1 MKKGFVLIS
10 TLALILIL
18 SFLVLVLSRTIYTD
32 TLKTN
37 IYSLSLE
44 KRIELINTEKIL
56 IDTFISNS
64 DRLRNVE
71 LAESELNFIIN
82 TKIPDLLIELNDL
95 STCFNLNSL
104 VKPFRNI
111 YVKNEFVGEHFKN
124 FLKVSEIDRN
134 KHREFIDRLYDS
146 LDTDSLPE
154 PFGAEDLFYIANEGL
169 SLSPDQP
176 YLHKSQIKNL
186 SLLTDNE
193 ILQIYPNICAL
204 PHNELVF
211 NINGL
216 NEQNYLVLLAMSP
229 NLSFNDIE
237 KLIINRP
244 PQGYMSFANVI
255 NLSGISEDRID
266 SSLLIYKPEYLQ
278 INYTFDL
285 EGQFFHFYSV
295 ISLKT
300 RNNNLIHRSTSL

>member
-37 IYSLSLE
+37 IYSTSIE

-71 LAESELNFIIN
+71 FAEGELNFIIN

-111 YVKNEFVGEHFKN
+111 YVKNEFVGERFKN
-124 FLKVSEIDRN
+124 FLKINEIDRN
-134 KHREFIDRLYDS
+134 KHREFLDRLYDS

-154 PFGAEDLFYIANEGL
+154 PFGAEDLFYIANENL

-193 ILQIYPNICAL
+193 IFQIYPNICAL
-204 PHNELVF
+204 PHNELQF

-244 PQGYMSFANVI
+244 PQGYISFANVI

>member
-37 IYSLSLE
+37 IYSLSIE

-56 IDTFISNS
+56 IDSFISNS

-111 YVKNEFVGEHFKN
+111 YVKNELVGEHFKN

-285 EGQFFHFYSV
+285 EGQFFHFYSG

>member
-1 MKKGFVLIS
+1 MKRGFVLIS

-18 SFLVLVLSRTIYTD
+18 SFLVLLLSRTIYTD

-37 IYSLSLE
+37 IYSTSIE

-71 LAESELNFIIN
+71 FAEGELNFIIN

-111 YVKNEFVGEHFKN
+111 YVKNELVGERFKN
-124 FLKVSEIDRN
+124 FLKINEIDRN
-134 KHREFIDRLYDS
+134 KHREFLDRLYDS

-216 NEQNYLVLLAMSP
+216 NEQNYLVLLSMSP

-244 PQGYMSFANVI
+244 PQGYISFANVI

>member
-1 MKKGFVLIS
+1 MKRGFVLIS

-37 IYSLSLE
+37 IYSTSIE

-71 LAESELNFIIN
+71 FAEGELNFIIN

-111 YVKNEFVGEHFKN
+111 YVKNELVGERFKN
-124 FLKVSEIDRN
+124 FLKINEIDRN
-134 KHREFIDRLYDS
+134 KHREFLDRLYDS

-216 NEQNYLVLLAMSP
+216 NEQNYLVLLSMSP

-244 PQGYMSFANVI
+244 PQGYISFANVI

>member
-37 IYSLSLE
+37 IYSTSIE

-71 LAESELNFIIN
+71 FAEGELNFIIN

-111 YVKNEFVGEHFKN
+111 YVKNELVGERFKN
-124 FLKVSEIDRN
+124 FLKINEIDRN
-134 KHREFIDRLYDS
+134 KHREFLDRLYDS

-154 PFGAEDLFYIANEGL
+154 PFGAEDLFYIANENL

-193 ILQIYPNICAL
+193 IFQIYPNICAL
-204 PHNELVF
+204 PHNELQF

-244 PQGYMSFANVI
+244 PQGYISFANVI

>member
-1 MKKGFVLIS
+1 MEVL
-10 TLALILIL
+10 
-18 SFLVLVLSRTIYTD
+18 
-32 TLKTN
+32 N
-37 IYSLSLE
+37 
-44 KRIELINTEKIL
+44 
-56 IDTFISNS
+56 
-64 DRLRNVE
+64 
-71 LAESELNFIIN
+71 
-82 TKIPDLLIELNDL
+82 
-95 STCFNLNSL
+95 
-104 VKPFRNI
+104 
-111 YVKNEFVGEHFKN
+111 
-124 FLKVSEIDRN
+124 VSEIDRN

-216 NEQNYLVLLAMSP
+216 NEQNYLVLLSMSP

-244 PQGYMSFANVI
+244 PQGYKSFANVI

-300 RNNNLIHRSTSL
+300 RNNNHIHRSTSL

>member
-37 IYSLSLE
+37 IYSISIE

-71 LAESELNFIIN
+71 FAEGELNFIIN

-111 YVKNEFVGEHFKN
+111 YVKNELVGERFKN
-124 FLKVSEIDRN
+124 FLKINEIDRN
-134 KHREFIDRLYDS
+134 KHREFLDRLYDS

-154 PFGAEDLFYIANEGL
+154 PFGAEDLFYIANENL

-193 ILQIYPNICAL
+193 IFQIYPNICAL
-204 PHNELVF
+204 PHNELQF

-244 PQGYMSFANVI
+244 PQGYISFANVI

>member
-1 MKKGFVLIS
+1 MKRGFVLIS

-37 IYSLSLE
+37 IYSTSIE

-71 LAESELNFIIN
+71 FAEGELNFIIN

-111 YVKNEFVGEHFKN
+111 YVKNELVGERFKN
-124 FLKVSEIDRN
+124 FLKINEIDRN
-134 KHREFIDRLYDS
+134 KHREFLDRLYDS

-216 NEQNYLVLLAMSP
+216 NEQNYLVLLSMSP

-244 PQGYMSFANVI
+244 PQGYNSFANVI

>member
-1 MKKGFVLIS
+1 M
-10 TLALILIL
+10 
-18 SFLVLVLSRTIYTD
+18 
-32 TLKTN
+32 
-37 IYSLSLE
+37 
-44 KRIELINTEKIL
+44 
-56 IDTFISNS
+56 
-64 DRLRNVE
+64 
-71 LAESELNFIIN
+71 
-82 TKIPDLLIELNDL
+82 
-95 STCFNLNSL
+95 
-104 VKPFRNI
+104 
-111 YVKNEFVGEHFKN
+111 
-124 FLKVSEIDRN
+124 
-134 KHREFIDRLYDS
+134 
-146 LDTDSLPE
+146 
-154 PFGAEDLFYIANEGL
+154 
-169 SLSPDQP
+169 
-176 YLHKSQIKNL
+176 
-186 SLLTDNE
+186 LTDNE

>member
-37 IYSLSLE
+37 IYSLSIE

-71 LAESELNFIIN
+71 LAEGELNFIIN

-124 FLKVSEIDRN
+124 FLKGSEIDRN

-216 NEQNYLVLLAMSP
+216 NEQNYLVLLKILNP
-229 NLSFNDIE
+229 L
-237 KLIINRP
+237 
-244 PQGYMSFANVI
+244 V
-255 NLSGISEDRID
+255 
-266 SSLLIYKPEYLQ
+266 LL
-278 INYTFDL
+278 
-285 EGQFFHFYSV
+285 
-295 ISLKT
+295 
-300 RNNNLIHRSTSL
+300 

>member
-37 IYSLSLE
+37 IYSTSIE

-71 LAESELNFIIN
+71 FAEGELNFIIN
-82 TKIPDLLIELNDL
+82 TKTPDLLIELNDL

-111 YVKNEFVGEHFKN
+111 YVKNEFVGERFKN
-124 FLKVSEIDRN
+124 FLKINEIDRN
-134 KHREFIDRLYDS
+134 KHREFLDRLYDS

-154 PFGAEDLFYIANEGL
+154 PFGAEDLFYIANENL

-193 ILQIYPNICAL
+193 IFQIYPNICAL
-204 PHNELVF
+204 PHNELQF

-244 PQGYMSFANVI
+244 PQGYISFANVI

>member
-37 IYSLSLE
+37 IYSISIE
-44 KRIELINTEKIL
+44 KRIELINAEKIL
-56 IDTFISNS
+56 VDTFISNS

-71 LAESELNFIIN
+71 LAEGELNFMIN
-82 TKIPDLLIELNDL
+82 SKISDLLIELNDL

-104 VKPFRNI
+104 IKPFRSI
-111 YVKNEFVGEHFKN
+111 YVKNELVGERFKN
-124 FLKVSEIDRN
+124 FLKISDVDRN

-154 PFGAEDLFYIANEGL
+154 PFGAEDLFYIAEGGL

-193 ILQIYPNICAL
+193 VLQIYPNICAL

-237 KLIINRP
+237 RLIINRP
-244 PQGYMSFANVI
+244 PQGYISFANVI
-255 NLSGISEDRID
+255 NLTGISEDRID

-300 RNNNLIHRSTSL
+300 RNNNVIHRSTSL

>member
-37 IYSLSLE
+37 IYSTSIE

-71 LAESELNFIIN
+71 FAEGELNFIIN

-111 YVKNEFVGEHFKN
+111 YVKNELVGERFKN
-124 FLKVSEIDRN
+124 FLKINEIDRN
-134 KHREFIDRLYDS
+134 KHREFLDRLYDS

-154 PFGAEDLFYIANEGL
+154 PFGAEDLFYIANENL

-193 ILQIYPNICAL
+193 IFQIYPNICAL
-204 PHNELVF
+204 PHNELQF

-244 PQGYMSFANVI
+244 PQGYISFANVI

-300 RNNNLIHRSTSL
+300 RNNNVIHRSTSL

>member
-37 IYSLSLE
+37 IYSLSIE

-71 LAESELNFIIN
+71 FAEGELNFIIN
-82 TKIPDLLIELNDL
+82 TKTPDLLIELNDL

-111 YVKNEFVGEHFKN
+111 YVKNEFVGERFKN
-124 FLKVSEIDRN
+124 FLKINEIDRN
-134 KHREFIDRLYDS
+134 KHREFLDRLYDS

-237 KLIINRP
+237 RLIINRP
-244 PQGYMSFANVI
+244 PQGYKSFANVI